1 MLGKIAD
8 TKLAPLGKR
17 SYEWARAHMTIFD
30 YISKKS
36 RKSRPLLGIKLGLCL
51 HITKETSVL
60 VMCAQKLGAEVA
72 ICSANPLSV
81 QDDIAAFLSSEKIL
95 TYAW

>member
-8 TKLAPLGKR
+8 TNLAPLGKR

-51 HITKETSVL
+51 HITKETSGTGYVRAK
-60 VMCAQKLGAEVA
+60 VGC
-72 ICSANPLSV
+72 
-81 QDDIAAFLSSEKIL
+81 
-95 TYAW
+95 